1 MIRLLL
7 LFDTS
12 IYIPYLRGEAYS
24 DLIEES
30 VRRGVVRLSSVVMAE
45 LYAGTRSAQDK
56 TDLDIVLRTYQA
68 LRFLVT
74 PHDTDWIRAGQ
85 TVRRYSRLYGEIEPR
100 EHMHDVLI
108 LLGGATVRAEVVTEN
123 AKPFARWAAI
133 LRRMGTTVRVREVR
147 REDYRD

>member
-1 MIRLLL
+1 MTRLLV

-12 IYIPYLRGEAYS
+12 VYIPSLRGEAYTG
-24 DLIEES
+24 LIEEA
-30 VRRGVVRLSSVVMAE
+30 VRKGSVRLSSVVLAE

-56 TDLDIVLRTYQA
+56 ADLDVVLRAYQS
-68 LRFLVT
+68 LGFLVT
-74 PHDTDWIRAGQ
+74 PQAEDWTRAGQ

-108 LLGGATVRAEVVTEN
+108 LLGGAAVGAEVVTEN
-123 AKPFARWAAI
+123 AKPFARWAAL
-133 LRRMGTTVRVREVR
+133 LRRMGRRVRIREVR